1 MTGGWKRVVAAGM
14 TGILLFLDAGSVLA
28 SEAPVAEVQEAD
40 VFTAEMS
47 VTDVSAADQSAE
59 DVRGGDPLAG
69 NVPAADVSGSEQPAD
84 VAIPEQSVEAAAAG
98 RYIIDRVSPYD
109 GEYLLVANVNPS
121 ESGEGESTG
130 ILPEAAVQPQNRI
143 TPAEKAPRYAEAGQ
157 PYSGYDDLGRGLID
171 PGQVLPE
178 LVPGSGKDEK
188 DPGQSPEQNNYQS
201 MAAYTVGQERS
212 YTLGNATS
220 NKVIAYN
227 RVDCVCVA
235 VGTYCTVWVPKD
247 DPIYVQDQLAMQ
259 NYMADLATEFDA
271 RFPDMTTMFGSCST
285 ADTVGDQDGKVALL
299 CYDIAGD
306 GASSAGSYVAGYF
319 YGADLN
325 YNFSNA
331 TGNNTDCLH
340 IDSYQGMCR
349 DTEAKTLGNVLF
361 SKGTMV
367 HELQHMIHFSQCRDR
382 EKQTGSSFYSIQ
394 TPTYLNE
401 AYSMAA
407 EHLCYGPENSRI
419 FYYNYYPYI
428 AQGRVSLFDWPGY
441 DTLSSYSLS
450 YLFSQYIR
458 TQYQNDSTIYRDTM
472 AELTPQKSL
481 WSIICNKLGM
491 SGEELL
497 FNFRAALVLKDQEG
511 VYGFHGEDWADSLSV
526 VSCSAAQANTDAL
539 LPGAACV
546 IPLSESFT
554 PSGEGSHIR
563 FAGLYPSVSEEDLEV
578 TLEGGSISTVGG
590 TLQLQASVKPAGAD
604 QTVLYSLPLEADQ
617 AIAEVTSTGLV
628 RALADGTVTVRA
640 ASVFNPDKYAEAT
653 VVITGQNGVRLT
665 RTQEEF
671 LGGIRICYSPVKD
684 QQAEI
689 YYTTDG
695 SVPTTDSTRMTE
707 EGVSITTPGDTS
719 LKLLIHDPAGQL
731 PDTYQ
736 EEVITLN
743 QAETPQILTREIY
756 EEWNTYEVTLLSEEE
771 TRIFYSTDGSDPL
784 LLEEKEYSAPF
795 MPEHLGDTRI
805 RAVAAGMGVA
815 VSEEADTTLFVRYRI
830 QDIRFEQE
838 SITLFGNLTEADRSL
853 LLKPILVPA
862 EADPA
867 FLEWSSSNPAV
878 VSVDES
884 GNVRA
889 LAPGKATILAKADG
903 ISASVPVQVAVAA
916 EEIRVENPSLK
927 ISKNGGELQ
936 LKAQVYPSNA
946 VNRKLSYTAEPS
958 DRPED
963 EAGLACVSEEGV
975 VQAVKDGVVKI
986 TISAEAVES
995 RPETAIKKIIYIEI
1009 SGQTQYQTNYAPRFS
1024 RTVFSLNKQQTQ
1036 GQQVLIL
1043 PQTGSELSNVQIDP
1057 DSSYAEDFICTR
1069 VEETD
1074 LYEITLTEAGR
1085 ALKTKTKAKLPL
1097 LMTMESGE
1105 VFSQELTLTITDVTP
1120 KVKVPKLTCNGAY
1133 PNRTYVCQPVS
1144 AQGNVTVS
1152 GLEDLG
1158 SQSGFTEN
1166 FAWDPLTSSISL
1178 KRSYEQLYRDAK
1190 GKPVT
1195 KGFLRLQ
1202 VEGYREQLVPVTI
1215 PVTYK
1220 LPAVSP
1226 ATAVY
1231 SLNYA
1236 LINQEKSFVVT
1247 LESTFGG
1254 KKKQTLSGITG
1265 AELDTSS
1272 KAYKKIQGFFAV
1284 EPAEEGNGVRIRSLQ
1299 ETLAAGNYTIPL
1311 LIDAADPAYPENAFA
1326 GAKCSLRIS
1335 VKKQAEQPAV
1345 TLTGTKLTLNK
1356 RLPGEKAVIGVRAVS
1371 QSNAV
1376 LTDMKIQLVGD
1387 GKKPPVDQAVSLVYD
1402 PLDKT
1407 LTAYCT
1413 EETPGASQYVF
1424 TCTPVFSGEAAGE
1437 AIEGKTV
1444 AVKVSLIDKAY
1455 KVSLKASGSVDV
1467 LNRTTS
1473 RVTYRIAKS
1482 GFTDEIQSVEL
1493 MEPAK
1498 LTDKLRNGVDYLEIS
1513 GWDAKQGTIQV
1524 RAKENVSFE
1533 KKCQYAFRF
1542 VIHLKNSGQL
1552 ILTPD
1557 VKLTPRQAAVRLSVP
1572 QTTELYTRVA
1582 KHHNIQTLAVKADKA
1597 QIDRIE
1603 FRPEANKKLP
1613 AALTVT
1619 TGENGLVQLTFDG
1632 SKGLKKGSYTL
1643 VLDVYYTGQLKETG
1657 AVIEKPVTCKV
1668 KIKVR

>member
-1 MTGGWKRVVAAGM
+1 MTGRWKRVVAAGM
-14 TGILLFLDAGSVLA
+14 AGLLLFLDAGPVLA

-40 VFTAEMS
+40 VFTAEMP
-47 VTDVSAADQSAE
+47 VTDVSEADRSAAD
-59 DVRGGDPLAG
+59 VPGIDPLAESM
-69 NVPAADVSGSEQPAD
+69 PAADVSGSEQLTDA
-84 VAIPEQSVEAAAAG
+84 AIPEQSVEAAAAG
-98 RYIIDRVSPYD
+98 RHIIDRVAPYG
-109 GEYLLVANVNPS
+109 GEYLLAANVNPS

-130 ILPEAAVQPQNRI
+130 ALPEAAVQPQNRI

-157 PYSGYDDLGRGLID
+157 AYSGYDDLGRGLID

-178 LVPGSGKDEK
+178 LIPGSGTDEK
-188 DPGQSPEQNNYQS
+188 DPGQSLEQNNYQT
-201 MAAYTVGQERS
+201 MAAYTLEQER
-212 YTLGNATS
+212 TFALGNATS
-220 NKVIAYN
+220 GKAIAYN
-227 RVDCVCVA
+227 QVDCVCVA

-247 DPIYVQDQLAMQ
+247 DPIYKQDASVMQ
-259 NYMADLATEFDA
+259 NYMATLAAEFDA
-271 RFPDMTTMFGSCST
+271 KIPDMTTMFGSPAT
-285 ADTVGDQDGKVALL
+285 ADAAGDQDGKVALL

-306 GASSAGSYVAGYF
+306 GASAAGSYVAGYF

-349 DTEAKTLGNVLF
+349 DAEAKTLGNVLL

-428 AQGRVSLFDWPGY
+428 AQGRVSLFDWSGY

-481 WSIICNKLGM
+481 WSIICDRLGM

-546 IPLSESFT
+546 IKLSESFT

-563 FAGLYPSVSEEDLEV
+563 FAGLYPSVSGE
-578 TLEGGSISTVGG
+578 
-590 TLQLQASVKPAGAD
+590 
-604 QTVLYSLPLEADQ
+604 
-617 AIAEVTSTGLV
+617 GLV
-628 RALADGTVTVRA
+628 RAQ
-640 ASVFNPDKYAEAT
+640 K
-653 VVITGQNGVRLT
+653 
-665 RTQEEF
+665 EF
-671 LGGIRICYSPVKD
+671 LGGIRVSYSPAED
-684 QQAEI
+684 QQTEI
-689 YYTTDG
+689 YYTMDG
-695 SVPTTDSTRMTE
+695 SIPTTGSTRMTE
-707 EGVSITTPGDTS
+707 EGVSVTAPGNTS
-719 LKLLIHDPAGQL
+719 LKLLIHDPAGRL
-731 PDTYQ
+731 PDTYR
-736 EEVITLN
+736 EEVITLKKA
-743 QAETPQILTREIY
+743 QAPRILTREIY
-756 EEWNTYEVTLLSEEE
+756 EEWNTYEVTLLSEEGN
-771 TRIFYSTDGSDPL
+771 RIFYSTDGSDPL
-784 LLEEKEYSAPF
+784 LQEEKEYTAPF
-795 MPEHLGDTRI
+795 MPGHPGDTKI

-815 VSEEADTTLFVRYRI
+815 VSDETDTTLSVRYRI

-838 SITLFGNLTEADRSL
+838 SISLFHNLTEADRSL
-853 LLKPILVPA
+853 LLNPMLTPT
-862 EADPA
+862 EADPV

-878 VSVDES
+878 VSVDGS
-884 GNVRA
+884 GNIRA
-889 LAPGKATILAKADG
+889 LASGKAVITAKADG
-903 ISASVPVQVAVAA
+903 VSASVPVQVVMAA

-927 ISKNGGELQ
+927 ISKNGGELK
-936 LKAQVYPSNA
+936 LKALVYPSDA
-946 VNRKLSYTAEPS
+946 VNRKLSYKAEPS

-963 EAGLACVSEEGV
+963 EAGLAYVSEEGV
-975 VQAVKDGVVKI
+975 VQALKDGVVKI
-986 TISAEAVES
+986 TISTEAVEN
-995 RPETAIKKIIYIEI
+995 RPDTAIEKIIYMEI

-1024 RTVFSLNKQQTQ
+1024 RTSLSMNKQQEQ
-1036 GQQVLIL
+1036 GQQILIL
-1043 PQTGSELSNVQIDP
+1043 PQAGSELSSVQIAP
-1057 DSSYAEDFICTR
+1057 DSSYAEAFTCTR
-1069 VEETD
+1069 VEDTD
-1074 LYEITLTEAGR
+1074 FYAIAFTEAGR
-1085 ALKTKTKAKLPL
+1085 TLKTRTKAKLPL
-1097 LMTMESGE
+1097 LMTMENGE
-1105 VFSQELTLTITDVTP
+1105 IFSQELTLTITDVLP

-1133 PNRTYVCQPVS
+1133 PDRMYICQPVS
-1144 AQGNVTVS
+1144 AQGKVTVS
-1152 GLEDLG
+1152 GLENLSG
-1158 SQSGFTEN
+1158 QSGFTEN
-1166 FAWDPLTSSISL
+1166 FAWDPLNSAISL

-1195 KGFLRLQ
+1195 KGFLRIQ

-1265 AELDTSS
+1265 TELDTSS

-1284 EPAEEGNGVRIRSLQ
+1284 EPAEGGSGVRIRVLQ
-1299 ETLAAGNYTIPL
+1299 EPLGAGNYTIPL
-1311 LIDAADPAYPENAFA
+1311 LIDAEDPVHPENAFT

-1335 VKKQAEQPAV
+1335 VKKQAEQPAI

-1356 RLPGEKAVIGVRAVS
+1356 RLPGEKAVIGVKTVS

-1376 LTDMKIQLVGD
+1376 LTDIKTQLIGD
-1387 GKKPPVDQAVSLVYD
+1387 GKKPPVDQAVSLDYD
-1402 PLDKT
+1402 PREKT

-1413 EETPGASQYVF
+1413 ETAPGAGLYVF
-1424 TCTPVFSGEAAGE
+1424 SCTPVFSGETAGE
-1437 AIEGKTV
+1437 TIEGKAVTV
-1444 AVKVSLIDKAY
+1444 RVSLTDKAY
-1455 KVSLKASGSVDV
+1455 KVSLKASGFIDV
-1467 LNRTTS
+1467 LNRKTS
-1473 RVTYRIAKS
+1473 GVTYRITKS
-1482 GFTDEIQSVEL
+1482 GFADEIESVEL
-1493 MEPAK
+1493 IEPAR
-1498 LTDKLRNGVDYLEIS
+1498 LTARLQNGADYLEIC
-1513 GWDAKQGTIQV
+1513 GWDAANETIQV
-1524 RAKENVSFE
+1524 RAKEKVSFE

-1542 VIHLKNSGQL
+1542 AFRLKNSGKL
-1552 ILTPD
+1552 ILTQD
-1557 VKLTPRQAAVRLSVP
+1557 IKLTPKQAAVKLSVT
-1572 QTTELYTRVA
+1572 QTTELYTGVA
-1582 KHHNIQTLAVKADKA
+1582 RHHNIQTLTVRADKA
-1597 QIDRIE
+1597 QIDRIG

-1613 AALTVT
+1613 AALSVT
-1619 TGENGLVQLTFDG
+1619 AGEGGQVQLSFDG
-1632 SKGLKKGSYTL
+1632 SKGLKKGTYTM
-1643 VLDVYYTGQLKETG
+1643 VLDVYYTGQQKETG
-1657 AVIEKPVTCKV
+1657 GNAEKPVTCKV
-1668 KIKVR
+1668 KIKIR